1 MLPLFHCPEQMEI
14 RKHQIWNI
22 QWVGSPAKVFT
33 VPFGLQTG
41 MGPGAM
47 VLQEKGY
54 LLFWQFEPSAPVSI
68 TRLRSELMVCLG
80 SRKSRNTGALSYPK
94 R

>member
-1 MLPLFHCPEQMEI
+1 MEI

-47 VLQEKGY
+47 VLQEKDF
-54 LLFWQFEPSAPVSI
+54 LLLLPDSG
-68 TRLRSELMVCLG
+68 RLDLQ
-80 SRKSRNTGALSYPK
+80 LS
-94 R
+94 